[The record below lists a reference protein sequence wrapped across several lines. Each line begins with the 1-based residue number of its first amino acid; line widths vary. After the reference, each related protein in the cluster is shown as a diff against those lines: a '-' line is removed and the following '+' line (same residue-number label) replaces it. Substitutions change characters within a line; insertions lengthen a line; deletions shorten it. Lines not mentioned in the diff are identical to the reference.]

1 MHDKCQMKLLID
13 MIDVYETNVN
23 AITSDST
30 SLSIVDEKNSSK
42 EVIKIWVQISLGT
55 NCPMFANCSGFGDV
69 REVRSSV
76 LGQIEMFGSVRSSI
90 LKFGEHFRTFWA
102 LF

>member
-1 MHDKCQMKLLID
+1 
-13 MIDVYETNVN
+13 MIHFVVS
-23 AITSDST
+23 ALTSEMSPGT
-30 SLSIVDEKNSSK
+30 
-42 EVIKIWVQISLGT
+42 SLGT
-55 NCPMFANCSGFGDV
+55 NCPMFANCLGFGDV

>member
-1 MHDKCQMKLLID
+1 MVAAGCNFYVNSLPNLEQESTNCNFFVYIEDSCSKFGKLF
-13 MIDVYETNVN
+13 TRG
-23 AITSDST
+23 
-30 SLSIVDEKNSSK
+30 
-42 EVIKIWVQISLGT
+42 GT